1 MRLGG
6 WTLGRSRRTARA
18 AGADFEM
25 CVADTMAYL
34 LRDEYVSR
42 AFTKGKND
50 TGDIDGVRHN
60 GKPVVVECKNEA
72 SVSLGSWWG
81 EAVREAGNAGTVLCV
96 VAHKRKGVRW
106 DNVGGKKIGVYHWV
120 TAPLS
125 MMVDGFGVDV
135 GEVVRVKP
143 ERGQGVL
150 DAVARCVDGGARFV
164 CHTRNRFKDDPWVTM
179 TVNEFCHVLC
189 HDVTSYDA
197 AVFLIGDEVLW
208 TGNDEQWAFIVEK
221 MSQLKNE
228 GK

>member
-1 MRLGG
+1 
-6 WTLGRSRRTARA
+6 
-18 AGADFEM
+18 
-25 CVADTMAYL
+25 
-34 LRDEYVSR
+34 
-42 AFTKGKND
+42 
-50 TGDIDGVRHN
+50 
-60 GKPVVVECKNEA
+60 
-72 SVSLGSWWG
+72 
-81 EAVREAGNAGTVLCV
+81 
-96 VAHKRKGVRW
+96 
-106 DNVGGKKIGVYHWV
+106 
-120 TAPLS
+120 

-143 ERGQGVL
+143 ERGQGML